1 MSGML
6 SIIHLPLLANTAAGK
21 IATAAFFAPFLAVD
35 FVKAVVVI
43 LISLKLRPV
52 VAMYLYEPVENE

>member
-21 IATAAFFAPFLAVD
+21 IATAAFFAPFISTDPL
-35 FVKAVVVI
+35 KAPPP
-43 LISLKLRPV
+43 LISHVSILFTLT
-52 VAMYLYEPVENE
+52 